1 MAEEGLNFGGI
12 FAKKGAPAQN
22 TEEANS
28 VIRDVT
34 RRLRV
39 MEERMASDRKN
50 IQLTQQ
56 NTMSANKSTTSE
68 IKNMYTELSEL
79 KKELTAIKDQM
90 NLVVSGLTEAAK
102 KEEVKVLEKYIEL
115 WEPLNF
121 VTKREVEATVRRA
134 INEIKGK

>member
-12 FAKKGAPAQN
+12 FAKKGAPTQN

-50 IQLTQQ
+50 IQLIQQ
-56 NTMSANKSTTSE
+56 NTVSANKSTSND

-79 KKELTAIKDQM
+79 KKELSALKDQM
-90 NLVVSGLTEAAK
+90 NLVVSGLTETAK
-102 KEEVKVLEKYIEL
+102 KEDVKVLEKYIEL

-121 VTKREVEATVRRA
+121 VTKREVEAMVRRA
-134 INEIKGK
+134 INEVKAK

>member
-1 MAEEGLNFGGI
+1 
-12 FAKKGAPAQN
+12 
-22 TEEANS
+22 
-28 VIRDVT
+28 
-34 RRLRV
+34 
-39 MEERMASDRKN
+39 MASDRKN

-56 NTMSANKSTTSE
+56 NTMSANKSTSND

-79 KKELTAIKDQM
+79 KKELTALKDQM

-121 VTKREVEATVRRA
+121 VTKREVEAMVRRT
-134 INEIKGK
+134 INDVKGK